1 MSLDALWL
9 PDAPVRP
16 MSEALRHRRATRAP
30 DRQPR
35 RRPEIFAAWWLTSFG
50 GALATLTLC
59 YFAIL
64 YRAGTWIV
72 DRAGVPIY
80 TDFSNQWAAGV
91 LALHGKAPALSDP
104 VAFAGFQATM
114 FPAAQI
120 VYPNWPYP
128 PTFLLLMAPLA
139 LLPYRWAFIAWD
151 VLTLCGCVAVVY
163 RIVRRRTAVA
173 LALAVPFTA
182 WNFLAAQNGFLTGA
196 LIGASLLLLESRPL
210 LAGVFIGV
218 LAYKPQF
225 GILLPLALAAAKE
238 WRAIAGA
245 AATVLLLAALSA
257 LLFGGAA
264 WVAFPHGLVAQTA
277 MNLLAGPEGN
287 WGYLQS
293 VYGLARRLH
302 TGIAPAWLVQGMAT
316 ASLAVIVWR
325 VWRSATAYPL
335 KAASLSAAALLA
347 SPQIFAY
354 DLVALVI
361 PAAFLAA
368 DQLERGL
375 LPGDKAVWIGLFGA
389 PLALLVTLGDNAG
402 GITFGGTPIGLAVAV
417 GLFAAILRRAIA
429 MQAPGVPSLFRSRRR
444 SAGIAAA
451 PR

>member
-1 MSLDALWL
+1 
-9 PDAPVRP
+9 
-16 MSEALRHRRATRAP
+16 MSEVFARRPPATGP
-30 DRQPR
+30 DRRPR
-35 RRPEIFAAWWLTSFG
+35 RRPDIFAAWWLTSFG
-50 GALATLTLC
+50 GALAALTLL

-72 DRAGVPIY
+72 DRAGLPIY
-80 TDFSNQWAAGV
+80 TDFGNQWAAGM
-91 LALHGKAPALSDP
+91 LALHGNVAALSN
-104 VAFAGFQATM
+104 
-114 FPAAQI
+114 PAAFTGLQAALFPGAPI

-128 PTFLLLMAPLA
+128 PIYLLLMAPLA
-139 LLPYRWAFIAWD
+139 LLPYRLAFLGWD
-151 VLTLCGCVAVVY
+151 VLTLIGCVAAVH
-163 RIVRRRTAVA
+163 RIVRRRTAIA
-173 LALAVPFTA
+173 LVLAAPFTA

-196 LIGASLLLLESRPL
+196 LLGGALSAVEDRPL
-210 LAGVFIGV
+210 LAGVFIGL

-225 GILLPLALAAAKE
+225 GILLPLALVAGKE

-257 LLFGGAA
+257 LLFGVAA
-264 WVAFPHGLVAQTA
+264 WTAFPHGLAAQA
-277 MNLLAGPEGN
+277 GMNLLTGSDGN

-302 TGIAPAWLVQGMAT
+302 AGVAPASVAQVVTVAG
-316 ASLAVIVWR
+316 LAVVIWR
-325 VWRSATAYPL
+325 VWCSQVVFAL

-347 SPQIFAY
+347 SPQVFAY
-354 DLVALVI
+354 DMAALVI

-375 LPGDKAVWIGLFGA
+375 LPGDKAVWIGLFGV

-402 GITFGGTPIGLAVAV
+402 GTTFGGTPVGLAAAL
-417 GLFAAILRRAIA
+417 GLFAAILRRAVA
-429 MQAPGVPSLFRSRRR
+429 MPGPGVPVRSRRPL
-444 SAGIAAA
+444 AGIAAV